1 MADLYE
7 TLGVAKTAT
16 EKDIRSAYRKL
27 AKASHPDLHPGDK
40 AAEQRFKEISAAY
53 AILGDAEKRKRYD
66 AGEID
71 ETGAE
76 RQPERRYYRHYAESE
91 PGFKYGAGREAD
103 FEDFGDIFSEMLR
116 RQRRQDAAGET
127 RMHFRARGADVA
139 YRLAVDFLE
148 AVNGAKKR
156 IDLPDGRTLDVTIPP
171 GTDSG
176 RVLRLAGMGGEGLGG
191 GPRGDALIEIEVRPH
206 PEFRREGNT
215 IRSTVPITLKEAVA
229 GGSVRVATVEGPV
242 NLRIPRGSN
251 SGTVLRLRGKGVPG
265 PRTSARGDHLVE
277 LRVMLPEPP
286 DAELEELVS
295 NWEARHPYNPRTSS
309 GGA

>member
-1 MADLYE
+1 
-7 TLGVAKTAT
+7 
-16 EKDIRSAYRKL
+16 
-27 AKASHPDLHPGDK
+27 
-40 AAEQRFKEISAAY
+40 
-53 AILGDAEKRKRYD
+53 
-66 AGEID
+66 
-71 ETGAE
+71 
-76 RQPERRYYRHYAESE
+76 
-91 PGFKYGAGREAD
+91 
-103 FEDFGDIFSEMLR
+103 
-116 RQRRQDAAGET
+116 
-127 RMHFRARGADVA
+127 
-139 YRLAVDFLE
+139 
-148 AVNGAKKR
+148 
-156 IDLPDGRTLDVTIPP
+156 
-171 GTDSG
+171 
-176 RVLRLAGMGGEGLGG
+176 
-191 GPRGDALIEIEVRPH
+191 VRPH